1 MYDGGLIWRRIEL
14 IKALNIAGQGMLQ
27 AEKRATDIAR
37 EILKSSSETATF
49 SKELESATPDAT
61 DVTTP
66 DHTFGNKP
74 ATPDATHR
82 PGYSDLLQQ
91 MVDLKAEEHS
101 FRANAKAFKR
111 IDETLGSLLD
121 DKG

>member
-1 MYDGGLIWRRIEL
+1 M
-14 IKALNIAGQGMLQ
+14 IKALNIASQGMLQ

-37 EILKSSSETATF
+37 EILKSSSEAATF
-49 SKELESATPDAT
+49 SRELESATPDAQTAT
-61 DVTTP
+61 DSTTFDP
-66 DHTFGNKP
+66 AFGTKP
-74 ATPDATHR
+74 ATLRATPPSTQG

-101 FRANAKAFKR
+101 FKANAKAFKR

>member
-1 MYDGGLIWRRIEL
+1 M
-14 IKALNIAGQGMLQ
+14 IKALNIASQGMLQ

-37 EILKSSSETATF
+37 EILKFSSEATSF
-49 SKELESATPDAT
+49 SRGLESATPHAT
-61 DVTTP
+61 KTVTDSATP
-66 DHTFGNKP
+66 DHTYGNSS
-74 ATPDATHR
+74 TTHA

-91 MVDLKAEEHS
+91 MVDLKSEEHS
-101 FRANAKAFKR
+101 FKANAKAFKR